1 MVDVPDYSEWRGN
14 DSSIIH
20 VPYEYKSQL
29 WIEQKLWDPV
39 LVHSL
44 FNTYWFWS
52 VYLAIGYVVA
62 VFTLDRWMQSRKP
75 YDLKGTLALWNGC
88 LAFFSIVAT
97 WRFGEEFIHV
107 VLNRPFRHSVCY
119 SVDPTGPA
127 AFWACCFAL
136 SKVAELGDTVFL
148 VLRKRP
154 LIFLHWYHHAVVLV
168 YSWNSACELTA
179 AGRWFIFMNYFVH
192 SIMYSYYAI
201 TSLGYRFPKAASA
214 SVTTLQLTQMIVGV
228 GISVFV
234 LREKLVNAACQQSM
248 DNLFLCF
255 GIYASFALLF
265 LKFFLDAYV
274 FKKKKKVD

>member
-75 YDLKGTLALWNGC
+75 
-88 LAFFSIVAT
+88 IVAT